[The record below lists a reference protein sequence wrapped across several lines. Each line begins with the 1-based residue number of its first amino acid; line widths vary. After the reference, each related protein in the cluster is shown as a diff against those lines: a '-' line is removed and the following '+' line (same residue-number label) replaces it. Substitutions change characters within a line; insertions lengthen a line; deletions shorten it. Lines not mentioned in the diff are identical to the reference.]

1 MLLETQSERCNR
13 FLIQVNKAID
23 IFNSKYPDKQA
34 LFIFDN
40 APSHRKRSDDSL
52 NVGPGGKQP
61 VMKDTVVR

>member
-1 MLLETQSERCNR
+1 MFVTIETQSERCNR

-34 LFIFDN
+34 LDN

-52 NVGPGGKQP
+52 NVK
-61 VMKDTVVR
+61 